1 MKKFFT
7 LFFALF
13 MMAFCAKA
21 QFLLQ
26 EGFESATLPTGW
38 TIIDNDGDGFN
49 WFPTMSTTENYSYH
63 SGSGC
68 ITSASW
74 DSDEG
79 ALTPDNWLI
88 TPAINLTSNATL
100 TFWVVGQDPSY
111 AEENYSVYVATSN
124 TVAAFTATTAVLT
137 GVSTD
142 TYTQKSV
149 DLSAYTGQ
157 TVYIAFRHHI
167 TSDMFMLNIDDV
179 EIFAQPTDPTISV
192 VPTAIDFGT
201 VGMPGSSVST
211 ATITA
216 YNLTAGITATTSAP
230 FEVSADGTT
239 YGTTATIAQ
248 AGGTLY
254 VKYTPTA
261 AGSNNGTV
269 TLSSTGATSVTL
281 TLTGNAVDCSNT
293 PLPYTTNFT
302 NDALNNCWTIVDANN
317 DGDPETNQGM
327 WNFMVTD
334 EWAQYFYHGTNAAN
348 DWLISP
354 VFDIP
359 QTGAIS
365 SFDYKVRSS
374 TYPEKFSVWVI
385 PANGTYLNAIQIIGT
400 QTVTNTAFETQYLDL
415 ASYAGQ
421 SIQIAFKAESDP
433 NMYGLN
439 ITNFF
444 VGADIPT
451 TMTVTPTA
459 IDFGSIPAGMTVE
472 NMIIINSANLNEA
485 INVTTAAPY
494 SVSLNGTTYNTTVTI
509 PANPALSVADTIYVK
524 FAPTAA
530 GSFDGYV
537 TISTSTISDTVVL
550 TGTAADCSTITTFP
564 FTEDFEETSTT
575 RSCWTI
581 NDANNDGRTFSFY
594 NGAARCQYHSTNPA
608 DDWLISPEIT
618 FTGSQLLSVDYRSGS
633 AYYAEKFM
641 VAAIN
646 GTTTTLLTDTIDATL
661 TTYETEFVD
670 LSSLNGT
677 YRIGIHC
684 VSDPDQLYLY
694 IDNFVISDVAEASL
708 TVTPDSVEFIGI
720 MGQASAAQEVAVTGL
735 ALTSS
740 ISVSAPANFEV
751 SADNTTFGATATIA
765 NTGLATQASLY
776 VRYNPATAGAHTG
789 TITLTSGTATVSVYV
804 EGNAVDCSD
813 GIASLPFTHDFNDAV
828 VPPLCWGYNDASH
841 MGAITIEE
849 GNYGAAFAAVDY
861 LITPEIHST
870 LPMSLSLD
878 YQTLAGLNDIS
889 SSSTFRIGYSSTD
902 DNYGSFTWLAPVV
915 ANQIDE
921 NFFNYTSL
929 FPAGTK
935 YVAIDVTE
943 IGTFTYGMS
952 SYYNY
957 MIFDNFS
964 LTEVSNPEISAGTTS
979 IDFGNI
985 HVGDNA
991 TETVAIAGALLT
1003 TDITATTTAPFE
1015 VSADNTTFGA
1025 TATIPAAGGNLYVRY
1040 APTAAGTHTGNVT
1053 LTSTGATSVTI
1064 NLTGRAIDCS
1074 SIATL
1079 PFVEDFEGE
1088 LGECWLLIDAD
1099 GDTHNWEKV
1108 SGPSMNCHSGEGAIA
1123 SASYD
1128 EAALTPDNWLVT
1140 PKINLSTDATLSY
1153 WICAQDASY
1162 AAEHY
1167 GVYISTTDVSTSS
1180 FTLLFEETIDA
1191 NGGAKAPGAY
1201 KQKNINLSAYTGQN
1215 VYIAFRHFNCTDMFW
1230 LNLDDIYV
1238 GEGTG
1243 INKVDENTISVY
1255 PNPANNVIN
1264 VNATSNISNVEV
1276 YTIAGQKVGDFTA
1289 NGTQTVIST
1298 ANLSNGMYMMRINTE
1313 NGVINKKFSVV
1324 R

>member
-1 MKKFFT
+1 MKKIFT

-13 MMAFCAKA
+13 MMVFCAKA
-21 QFLLQ
+21 QYFLQ
-26 EGFESATLPTGW
+26 EGFEGSTLPTGW
-38 TIIDNDGDGFN
+38 TIVDSDGDNYN
-49 WFPTMSTTENYSYH
+49 WDMEYWSATSTNPAHT
-63 SGSGC
+63 GSNC
-68 ITSASW
+68 IASASYINNI
-74 DSDEG
+74 G

-88 TPAINLTSNATL
+88 SPAVNLTSNATL
-100 TFWVVGQDPSY
+100 TFWVADYDY
-111 AEENYSVYVATSN
+111 AEPYTVYISTTTADVSAFTTVLTQGTTSG
-124 TVAAFTATTAVLT
+124 AAFEYEEKT
-137 GVSTD
+137 
-142 TYTQKSV
+142 V

-157 TVYIAFRHHI
+157 TVYIAFRHYNC
-167 TSDMFMLNIDDV
+167 TDNYWLFLDDV
-179 EIFAQPTDPTISV
+179 EIFAQPTDPTI
-192 VPTAIDFGT
+192 TANVTSIDFGT
-201 VGMPGSSVST
+201 IAIPGNGVET

-216 YNLTAGITATTSAP
+216 YNLTAGITATTAAP
-230 FEVSADGTT
+230 FSVSANGTT

-248 AGGTLY
+248 TGGTLY
-254 VKYTPTA
+254 MKYTPTS
-261 AGSNNGTV
+261 AGPANGTV
-269 TLSSTGATSVTL
+269 TLASTGATNVTIA
-281 TLTGNAVDCSNT
+281 LTGTAVDCSNN
-293 PLPYTTNFT
+293 PLPYTTDFT
-302 NDALNNCWTIVDANN
+302 NEALNNCWTISDANN
-317 DGDPETNQGM
+317 DGYTFEYSASGYAYYSYSED
-327 WNFMVTD
+327 D
-334 EWAQYFYHGTNAAN
+334 AAN

-354 VFDIP
+354 VFTIP
-359 QTGAIS
+359 ATGATA
-365 SFDYKVRSS
+365 SFDYATGGFGTES
-374 TYPEKFSVWVI
+374 YSVHVI
-385 PANGTYLNAIQIIGT
+385 AAGQTT
-400 QTVTNTAFETQYLDL
+400 QVLATQNVSNTSWETQYIDL
-415 ASYAGQ
+415 TAYANQ
-421 SIQIAFKAESDP
+421 SIQVAIKCESAADQ
-433 NMYGLN
+433 YLLGF
-439 ITNFF
+439 TNFF
-444 VGADIPT
+444 IGEDIPT

-537 TISTSTISDTVVL
+537 TISTSTISDTVSL
-550 TGTAADCSTITTFP
+550 TGTAVDCDVVTTFP
-564 FTEDFEETSTT
+564 FTEDFDDNSAT
-575 RSCWTI
+575 RACWTI
-581 NDANNDGRTFSFY
+581 NDANNDGKTFTFY
-594 NGAARCQYHSTNPA
+594 DGAARYSYSTTNPA
-608 DDWLISPEIT
+608 NDWLISPEIT
-618 FTGSQLLSVDYRSGS
+618 FTGSQLLSVDYRAQS
-633 AYYAEKFM
+633 ASYPEKFM
-641 VAAIN
+641 IAAIN
-646 GTTTTLLTDTIDATL
+646 GTTTTLLTDTIDVTL
-661 TTYETEFVD
+661 TTYETEYVD

-684 VSDPDQLYLY
+684 VSDANQWNLF
-694 IDNFVISDVAEASL
+694 IDNFVINDIAEASL
-708 TVTPDSVEFIGI
+708 SVAPDSIAFIGI

-776 VRYNPATAGAHTG
+776 VRYNPATAGAHTS
-789 TITLTSGTATVSVYV
+789 TITLTSGTATASVYV
-804 EGNAVDCSD
+804 EGNAVDCSN

-849 GNYGAAFAAVDY
+849 GDYGAAFAAVDY

-1040 APTAAGTHTGNVT
+1040 APTAAGNHTGNVT
-1053 LTSTGATSVTI
+1053 LASTGATSVTI
-1064 NLTGRAIDCS
+1064 SLAGRAIDCS
-1074 SIATL
+1074 SAATL
-1079 PFVEDFEGE
+1079 PFFEGFESE
-1088 LGECWLLIDAD
+1088 LSECWTLIDAD
-1099 GDTHNWEKV
+1099 GDGHNWYILNN
-1108 SGPSMNCHSGEGAIA
+1108 SQSSQGGFNIHSGEGHIT
-1123 SASYD
+1123 SASY
-1128 EAALTPDNWLVT
+1128 ASGALTPDNWLIT
-1140 PKINLSTDATLSY
+1140 PAINLSENATLSF
-1153 WICAQDASY
+1153 WVAGQDPNY
-1162 AAEHY
+1162 AAENFS
-1167 GVYISTTDVSTSS
+1167 VYLSTSGTNIDN
-1180 FTLLFEETIDA
+1180 FNVTLFENQTSTADMTEYTAD
-1191 NGGAKAPGAY
+1191 
-1201 KQKNINLSAYTGQN
+1201 LSAYTGNN
-1215 VYIAFRHFNCTDMFW
+1215 VHIAFRHHNVTDMFR
-1230 LNLDDIYV
+1230 LNLDDVSITAGV
-1238 GEGTG
+1238 G
-1243 INKVDENTISVY
+1243 IADAENNNVSVY

-1264 VNATSNISNVEV
+1264 VNSTSNISNVEI
-1276 YTIAGQKVGDFTA
+1276 YTITGQKVGDFTA
-1289 NGTQTVIST
+1289 NSNHTAIST
-1298 ANLSNGMYMMRINTE
+1298 SNLTNGLYLMRIHTE

>member
-1 MKKFFT
+1 MKKIFT

-13 MMAFCAKA
+13 MMVFCAKA
-21 QFLLQ
+21 QYFLQ
-26 EGFESATLPTGW
+26 EGFEGSTLPTGW
-38 TIIDNDGDGFN
+38 TIVDSDGDNYN
-49 WFPTMSTTENYSYH
+49 WDMEYWSATSTNPAHT
-63 SGSGC
+63 GSNC
-68 ITSASW
+68 IASASYINNI
-74 DSDEG
+74 G

-88 TPAINLTSNATL
+88 SPAVNLTSNATL
-100 TFWVVGQDPSY
+100 TFWVADYDY
-111 AEENYSVYVATSN
+111 AEPYTVYISTTTADVSAFTTVLTQGTTSG
-124 TVAAFTATTAVLT
+124 AAFEYEEKT
-137 GVSTD
+137 
-142 TYTQKSV
+142 V

-157 TVYIAFRHHI
+157 TVYIAFRHYNC
-167 TSDMFMLNIDDV
+167 TDNYWLFLDDV
-179 EIFAQPTDPTISV
+179 EIFAQPTDPTI
-192 VPTAIDFGT
+192 TANVTSIDFGT
-201 VGMPGSSVST
+201 IAIPGNGVET

-216 YNLTAGITATTSAP
+216 YNLTAGITATTAAP
-230 FEVSADGTT
+230 FSVSANGTT

-248 AGGTLY
+248 TGGTLY
-254 VKYTPTA
+254 MKYTPTS
-261 AGSNNGTV
+261 AGPANGTV
-269 TLSSTGATSVTL
+269 TLASTGATNVTIA
-281 TLTGNAVDCSNT
+281 LTGTAVDCSNN
-293 PLPYTTNFT
+293 PLPYTTDFT
-302 NDALNNCWTIVDANN
+302 NEALNNCWTISDANN
-317 DGDPETNQGM
+317 DGYTFEYSASGYAYYSYSED
-327 WNFMVTD
+327 D
-334 EWAQYFYHGTNAAN
+334 AAN

-354 VFDIP
+354 VFTIP
-359 QTGAIS
+359 ATGATA
-365 SFDYKVRSS
+365 SFDYATGGFGTES
-374 TYPEKFSVWVI
+374 YSVHVI
-385 PANGTYLNAIQIIGT
+385 AAGQTT
-400 QTVTNTAFETQYLDL
+400 QVLATQNVSNTSWETQYIDL
-415 ASYAGQ
+415 TAYANQ
-421 SIQIAFKAESDP
+421 SIQVAIKCESAADQ
-433 NMYGLN
+433 YLLGF
-439 ITNFF
+439 TNFF
-444 VGADIPT
+444 IGEDIPT

-472 NMIIINSANLNEA
+472 NAIIINSANLNEA

-537 TISTSTISDTVVL
+537 TISTSTISDTVSL
-550 TGTAADCSTITTFP
+550 TGTAVDCDVVTTFP
-564 FTEDFEETSTT
+564 FTEDFDDNSAT
-575 RSCWTI
+575 RACWTI
-581 NDANNDGRTFSFY
+581 NDANNDGKTFTFY
-594 NGAARCQYHSTNPA
+594 DGAARYSYSTTNPA
-608 DDWLISPEIT
+608 NDWLISPEIT
-618 FTGSQLLSVDYRSGS
+618 FTGSQLLSVDYRAQS
-633 AYYAEKFM
+633 ASYPEKFM
-641 VAAIN
+641 IAAIN
-646 GTTTTLLTDTIDATL
+646 GTTTTLLTDTIDVTL
-661 TTYETEFVD
+661 TTYETEYVD

-684 VSDPDQLYLY
+684 VSDANQWNLF
-694 IDNFVISDVAEASL
+694 IDNFVINDIAEASL
-708 TVTPDSVEFIGI
+708 SVAPDSIAFIGI

-776 VRYNPATAGAHTG
+776 VRYNPATAGAHTS
-789 TITLTSGTATVSVYV
+789 TITLTSGTATASVYV
-804 EGNAVDCSD
+804 EGNAVDCSN

-849 GNYGAAFAAVDY
+849 GDYGAAFAAVDY

-1040 APTAAGTHTGNVT
+1040 APTAAGNHTGNVT
-1053 LTSTGATSVTI
+1053 LASTGATSVTI
-1064 NLTGRAIDCS
+1064 SLAGRAIDCS
-1074 SIATL
+1074 SAATL
-1079 PFVEDFEGE
+1079 PFFEGFESE
-1088 LGECWLLIDAD
+1088 LSECWTLIDAD
-1099 GDTHNWEKV
+1099 GDGHNWYILNN
-1108 SGPSMNCHSGEGAIA
+1108 SQSSQGGFNIHSGEGHIT
-1123 SASYD
+1123 SASY
-1128 EAALTPDNWLVT
+1128 ASGALTPDNWLIT
-1140 PKINLSTDATLSY
+1140 PAINLSENATLSF
-1153 WICAQDASY
+1153 WVAGQDPNY
-1162 AAEHY
+1162 AAENFS
-1167 GVYISTTDVSTSS
+1167 VYLSTSGTNIDN
-1180 FTLLFEETIDA
+1180 FNVTLFENQTSTADMTEYTAD
-1191 NGGAKAPGAY
+1191 
-1201 KQKNINLSAYTGQN
+1201 LSAYTGNN
-1215 VYIAFRHFNCTDMFW
+1215 VHIAFRHHNVTDMFR
-1230 LNLDDIYV
+1230 LNLDDVSITAGV
-1238 GEGTG
+1238 G
-1243 INKVDENTISVY
+1243 IADAENNNVSVY

-1264 VNATSNISNVEV
+1264 VNSTSNISNVEI
-1276 YTIAGQKVGDFTA
+1276 YTITGQKVGDFTA
-1289 NGTQTVIST
+1289 NSNHTAIST
-1298 ANLSNGMYMMRINTE
+1298 SNLTNGLYLMRIHTE